1 MPAFPSALP
10 APRTPDPMD
19 APALRWGVLGTGWI
33 AERFVSSVQRH
44 TRQRFT
50 AVASRDAARAK
61 DFADRNGIPGSYGSY
76 EDLVAAD
83 DVDIVYVAT
92 EHTAHLAC
100 ARLALE
106 ASKHTLVEKP
116 IGLDAAEAAEIAR
129 LAAERGL
136 FCAEALWTFF
146 LPRFDVV
153 RQILDSGILG
163 EVHTA
168 LADIGE
174 HFGPEHRILRPEL
187 AGGPLLDLGT
197 YPVSLA
203 TWVLGAPTHIQASG
217 QPHPAGVN
225 GQTSAILRDTHG
237 NQAVV
242 HTTLFSDTPTTAT
255 IAGSH
260 ATLSLPGPFYQPG
273 DLVLTP
279 SGGGTPLTYTESRTA
294 HDALHFE
301 AAEAARCIAA
311 GSPETP
317 LRPLSDSIV
326 TLRAMDEIRRLT
338 GITFPRPAW
347 AGSASPPPDA
357 Q

>member
-1 MPAFPSALP
+1 MTAFPTALP
-10 APRTPDPMD
+10 LPRTPDPMD

-33 AERFVSSVQRH
+33 AERFVDSVRRH

-61 DFADRNGIPGSYGSY
+61 DFANRHGIPGAYGSY
-76 EDLVAAD
+76 EDLIAAD

-106 ASKHTLVEKP
+106 GGKHTLVEKP
-116 IGLDAAEAAEIAR
+116 IGLDAAQAAEIAQ
-129 LAAERGL
+129 LATERGL

-146 LPRFDVV
+146 LPKFDVV
-153 RQILDSGILG
+153 RQILDSGVLG
-163 EVHTA
+163 DVHTV
-168 LADIGE
+168 LADLGE
-174 HFGPEHRILRPEL
+174 HFGPGHRILRPEL

-203 TWVLGAPTHIQASG
+203 TWVLGAPERVQASG

-225 GQTSAILRDTHG
+225 GQTSAILHDPHG

-255 IAGSH
+255 IAGTR
-260 ATLSLPGPFYQPG
+260 ATLTLPGPFYQPG

-279 SGGGTPLTYTESRTA
+279 SGGGTPLTRTEPRTA

-301 AAEAARCIAA
+301 AAETARCIAA
-311 GSPETP
+311 GLLETP
-317 LRPLSDSIV
+317 LRPLRESVV
-326 TLRAMDEIRRLT
+326 TLQAMDEIRRLCR
-338 GITFPRPAW
+338 ITFPV
-347 AGSASPPPDA
+347 PPGNK
-357 Q
+357 